1 MDKDAYARMQM
12 RQTIVGK
19 YLDKLAK
26 VESKDINLIPALI
39 DYIETGNKEM
49 FDLFLQF
56 CDEYDLQQKEERLRI
71 FQKNLDYYEESYK
84 SQYDRMKQ
92 MRKLISD
99 LDDVYRDYSP
109 VGTYNALFRYL
120 EKNNLNTGKQMF
132 VLVDGKIHK
141 ITSLREVEK
150 KIVLSTEDHGE
161 YPFKEYYIPAAP
173 DGAPGSDDISLF

>member
-1 MDKDAYARMQM
+1 
-12 RQTIVGK
+12 
-19 YLDKLAK
+19 
-26 VESKDINLIPALI
+26 
-39 DYIETGNKEM
+39 
-49 FDLFLQF
+49 
-56 CDEYDLQQKEERLRI
+56 
-71 FQKNLDYYEESYK
+71 
-84 SQYDRMKQ
+84 MKQ